1 MQEMLLIYRDK
12 WWWMYLQL
20 SKSSHKQEKKVERR
34 ISPNQIN
41 EMREKERTDGQLRT
55 EILTPLPPSF

>member
-1 MQEMLLIYRDK
+1 
-12 WWWMYLQL
+12 MYLQL

-41 EMREKERTDGQLRT
+41 EMREKERTDGQQV
-55 EILTPLPPSF
+55 EIKGQSSQ